1 MKEIKA
7 QVFFPTETKID
18 ASYPTAQFKI
28 SGYDRHLPQWPYQG
42 WGGIMA
48 FISSR
53 TPSTKSQFHRKFS
66 TIEPLIVEAK
76 FGKHVVVVGI
86 YRPPKSIGE
95 QYYLR
100 LELNDICIFAAL

>member
-1 MKEIKA
+1 MQEIKA

-28 SGYDRHLPQWPYQG
+28 SGYDMHLPQWPHQG

-53 TPSTKSQFHRKFS
+53 TPSTKLQFHLKFS

-76 FGKHVVVVGI
+76 FGKHDAVVVGI
-86 YRPPKSIGE
+86 YRPQNLSVSNTTSG
-95 QYYLR
+95 
-100 LELNDICIFAAL
+100 